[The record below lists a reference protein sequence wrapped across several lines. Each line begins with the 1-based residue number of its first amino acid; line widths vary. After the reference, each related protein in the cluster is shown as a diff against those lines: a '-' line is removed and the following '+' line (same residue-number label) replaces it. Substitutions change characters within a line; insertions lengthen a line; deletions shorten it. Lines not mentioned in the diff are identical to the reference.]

1 MPDRGGEQ
9 GEKGIYSPVSDAASR
24 SRPGTRRFMK
34 YQHRVLGMLS
44 LLSVITYLDRVCIA
58 VAGPR
63 MQDALHISPEAWGWV
78 TSVFFLSYSAF
89 EIPTGA
95 LGDRIGPRRVLT
107 RVVTWWSAF
116 TALTGTVSSYYAL
129 LVVRFCFGA
138 GEAGAYPN
146 ASAVIAR
153 WIPVAKRTRAWGI
166 VWMTAQVGAAF
177 SPLLVVPIQIRYGWR
192 APFFVFGVIGVVWSV
207 AWYVWF
213 RDSPHEKAG
222 VTQAELHEIGS
233 APALQQHGMP
243 WAMALRIPAL
253 WRIAGIGACYVYAL
267 GFFQSWLQTYLVRG
281 RGFTEA
287 ALVLSSLT
295 YVVGATANGL
305 GGVVGDWM
313 VRRYGLRNGRRWIG
327 MAGLSVAALSMTAAI
342 VAPSGNLALV
352 LLSCAYGGILFQQP
366 TLCAL
371 CNDVGRKN
379 AGAVFGFMNTAA
391 NVASAISAVV
401 FGYLVGYS
409 GNYNTPFIPMVALLA
424 LGALLWLQADPT
436 RELFPEEP
444 RDESRD
450 ERTPMSYEATGVR

>member
-1 MPDRGGEQ
+1 
-9 GEKGIYSPVSDAASR
+9 
-24 SRPGTRRFMK
+24 MK

-116 TALTGTVSSYYAL
+116 TVLTGTVSSYYAL

-295 YVVGATANGL
+295 YAVGATANGL
-305 GGVVGDWM
+305 GGFVGDWM